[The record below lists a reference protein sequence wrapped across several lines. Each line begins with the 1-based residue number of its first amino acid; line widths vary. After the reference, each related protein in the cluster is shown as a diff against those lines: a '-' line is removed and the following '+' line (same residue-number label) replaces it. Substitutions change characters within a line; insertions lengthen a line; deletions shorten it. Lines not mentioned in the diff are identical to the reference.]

1 MSSSFLPA
9 LVTQYTSSSKPR
21 MCSPSFRNSVSGTR
35 RGKFTSPWP
44 VRSISARM
52 RLSMRVIAAQPYGVQ
67 TSMPFTGYRLSRRPE
82 RSTTS
87 LYHSL
92 KSSAFVTMEG
102 RRMGA
107 TAK

>member
-1 MSSSFLPA
+1 MA
-9 LVTQYTSSSKPR
+9 LRYDAT
-21 MCSPSFRNSVSGTR
+21 
-35 RGKFTSPWP
+35 
-44 VRSISARM
+44 RM
-52 RLSMRVIAAQPYGVQ
+52 RSSTRGIAAHPYGVQ

-92 KSSAFVTMEG
+92 KSPAFVAMEG